1 MRVETQTHPNS
12 FTAANYIAKGPS
24 WMLREGL
31 KSWLEGKY
39 NFMLSHSALDL
50 RKNGKEI
57 NLDHYRYVIYTYLYL
72 YNLCIYILYVYFIH

>member
-1 MRVETQTHPNS
+1 
-12 FTAANYIAKGPS
+12 
-24 WMLREGL
+24 MLREGL

-72 YNLCIYILYVYFIH
+72 YNLCIYIICVFYTLIKH